1 MVLGVKPLVVVDA
14 TNPRDVY
21 SALAEALFVGESAI
35 LPRLGGAMDTRTAPF
50 EVPSE
55 AALVIETSGTTG
67 KPKRVWLS
75 AEALLWSARTHLEV
89 LGGPGV
95 WWQVLPVTYIAG
107 IQVLTRSLVGRSEP
121 VFSAPGPFGPA
132 TLLADLPKLVEAK
145 QTTRLYSA
153 MVPAQ
158 LQRLLDGASEDAAIA
173 DGLRLFDAILVGG
186 QAIPRDLITRAAE
199 LGVSIVRTYGSAE
212 TAGGCVWNG
221 VALPGV
227 SVRDIDGRLAI
238 SGPLLAGGYL
248 DDEAL
253 TAARFVEVEGARWYV
268 TDDQGVV
275 SSDGVVSVTGRVDD
289 VIVSG
294 GKKVS
299 LAEVERILLDELGW
313 SGAVVVSGPHPEWGH
328 VPVVVSVTSRDIDEA
343 RRLVGSQLG
352 VHARPDRVVVVPE
365 IPVLASGKPDRV
377 GITRLVSQ

>member
-1 MVLGVKPLVVVDA
+1 MSGVKPLVVVDA
-14 TNPRDVY
+14 TDLRDVY
-21 SALAEALFVGESAI
+21 SALSGALFEGQSAI
-35 LPRLGGAMDTRTAPF
+35 LPRLGGAHDTRTAPF

-67 KPKRVWLS
+67 KPKRVWLG
-75 AEALLWSARTHLEV
+75 AEALLWSARAHLEV

-107 IQVLTRSLVGRSEP
+107 IQVLTRSLVAGVEP
-121 VFSAPGPFGPA
+121 VFSAPGPFGPGV
-132 TLLADLPKLVEAK
+132 LLADLPKLVEAK
-145 QTTRLYSA
+145 KTQRLYSA

-158 LQRLLDGASEDAAIA
+158 LQRLLDGALEDAAVA

-186 QAIPRDLITRAAE
+186 QAIPRELVDGATE

-212 TAGGCVWNG
+212 TAGGCVWDG

-238 SGPLLAGGYL
+238 SGPHLAGGYV

-253 TAARFVEVEGARWYV
+253 TAARFVEVEGARWYL
-268 TDDQGVV
+268 TDDQGAV
-275 SSDGVVSVTGRVDD
+275 SPDGVVSVTGRVDD

-299 LAEVERILLDELGW
+299 LAEVQKILVDDLGW
-313 SGAVVVSGPHPEWGH
+313 SGCVVVAGHHDEWGH
-328 VPVVVSVTSRDIDEA
+328 VPVVVSVTPRDIDEA
-343 RRLVGSQLG
+343 RRLVGSRLG
-352 VHARPDRVVVVPE
+352 VHARPDRVVVVSDM
-365 IPVLASGKPDRV
+365 PVLASGKPDRV
-377 GITRLVSQ
+377 GLTRLVSQ